1 MDWDADAII
10 IGAGHNGLTCAVTL
24 AQKGWKVL
32 VLERAAVAGGAAK
45 TAAVT
50 LPGYLHDLY
59 ATNVGLFLG
68 SAFYRAN
75 ASAMRALGFE
85 PVVSQCAYS
94 SVFPDGSGIGVTT
107 DAAQTHENLRR
118 VSAADAAAWDELAAL
133 FDRTAPHFLPLMQ
146 MPMPSFRALRQAW
159 KLRRALKSSGMV
171 DLAQQLLKSPREF
184 GDYWFED
191 ERVKALVA
199 PWAMH
204 LDFGPDVANGALF
217 PFVESMVNARNGIA
231 LARGGIGRLV
241 EALTGMLQA
250 RGGRVSTGQRVEH
263 ILLHRGRAVGVRLA
277 GGAELRAKRA
287 VIGNVTPTQLVEQLL
302 DVDALPAGYVRKSRG
317 YRYGPG
323 TMMMHLALA
332 APLQWRAGDDF
343 SRYAYVHIGPY
354 VRDLAL
360 AYTQALNGSLPD
372 EPMLVVGQPTAVD
385 PTRAPD
391 GRHVLWVQ
399 VRALPAQP
407 RFDTRDGRIKAGKW
421 SEIKEAYAD
430 LVMRKIA
437 RYAPNLSA
445 VTLKRVVYSPLDLE
459 RDNPNLVGGDSV
471 AGSHHMDQNYLFR
484 PFPGWSRYKTPID
497 GLYVV
502 GAATWPGGGLNAT
515 SGYLLAN
522 ALD

>member
-10 IGAGHNGLTCAVTL
+10 VGAGHNGLTCAVTL

-32 VLERAAVAGGAAK
+32 VLEQAAAAGGAAK
-45 TAAVT
+45 TAEAT

-68 SAFYRAN
+68 SAFYRRN
-75 ASAMRALGFE
+75 ASAMQALGFE
-85 PVVSQCAYS
+85 PVVSRCAYS

-107 DAAQTHENLRR
+107 DAMQTRENLRR
-118 VSAADAAAWDELAAL
+118 VSAADAVAWDELAAL
-133 FDRTAPHFLPLMQ
+133 FDRTAPYFLPLMQ
-146 MPMPSFRALRQAW
+146 MPMPSLRALFRAW
-159 KLRRALKSSGMV
+159 KLRGALKSSGTA

-191 ERVKALVA
+191 DRVKALIA

-217 PFVESMVNARNGIA
+217 PFVESMVNAKNGIA
-231 LARGGIGRLV
+231 LAKGGISRLV
-241 EALTGMLQA
+241 DALVGMLQA
-250 RGGRVSTGQRVEH
+250 RGGRVSTRQRVEQ

-277 GGAELRAKRA
+277 GGAELRARRA
-287 VIGNVTPTQLVEQLL
+287 VIGNVTPTQLVENLL
-302 DVDALPAGYVRKSRG
+302 GADALPTGYVRKSRG

-323 TMMMHLALA
+323 TMMIHLALA
-332 APLQWRAGDDF
+332 APLRWQAGDDF
-343 SRYAYVHIGPY
+343 SRFAYVHIGPY

-360 AYTQALNGSLPD
+360 TYTQALNGCLPD

-385 PTRAPD
+385 STRAPT
-391 GRHVLWVQ
+391 GRHILWVQ
-399 VRALPAQP
+399 VRALPAHP
-407 RFDTRDGRIKAGKW
+407 RFDTRDGRVKAGKW

-430 LVMRKIA
+430 LVMRKIE

-445 VTLKRVVYSPLDLE
+445 VVLKRAVYSPADLE

-471 AGSHHMDQNYLFR
+471 AGSHHMDQHYLFR
-484 PFPGWSRYKTPID
+484 PFPGWSRYKTPVN
-497 GLYVV
+497 GLYLV
-502 GAATWPGGGLNAT
+502 GAATWPGAGLNAT

-522 ALD
+522 SIG